1 MCHHYKNFL
10 DYWPLL
16 PAALSPRKAF
26 RRFLFI
32 SGGKIGRKRI
42 QKRKK
47 KNNICGGLLVFSG
60 GLKPPEKEGGMIWH
74 SLCRSENR
82 RK

>member
-1 MCHHYKNFL
+1 
-10 DYWPLL
+10 
-16 PAALSPRKAF
+16 
-26 RRFLFI
+26 LFI